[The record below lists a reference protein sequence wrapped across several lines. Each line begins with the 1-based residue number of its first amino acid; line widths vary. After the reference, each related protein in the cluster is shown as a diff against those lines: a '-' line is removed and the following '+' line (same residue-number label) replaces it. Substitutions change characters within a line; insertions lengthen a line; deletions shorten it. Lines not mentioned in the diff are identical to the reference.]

1 MLTLKLFTDEAAL
14 KCLPCLLVALIDCGV
29 AIWLIA
35 KEPVSEHIIVFRAVN
50 EIDRGFDTPMLDRN
64 QRVLGHK
71 NVDADVVHKLVL
83 HQAVLEH
90 DLLVQVVHVIV
101 AFVLE
106 DDAPR
111 PCIRHDLVFEELGEA
126 DPGSLVG
133 AIAVGV
139 HIIAVF
145 VDQQR
150 CDINY

>member
-1 MLTLKLFTDEAAL
+1 MLKLKLFTDETPL
-14 KCLPCLLVALIDCGV
+14 KCLSRLLVALIDCGV

-50 EIDRGFDTPMLDRN
+50 KIDRGFNTPMLNRD
-64 QRVLGHK
+64 QGVFGYK
-71 NVDADVVHKLVL
+71 NVDTDVVHKLVL

-90 DLLVQVVHVIV
+90 DLLVEVVHVIV

-106 DDAPR
+106 DDAPG
-111 PCIRHDLVFEELGEA
+111 PCIWHDLVFKEFGEA

-139 HIIAVF
+139 HIIAIF
-145 VDQQR
+145 IDQQR
-150 CDINY
+150 RDIN